1 MELRAVNG
9 NTLWELV
16 QLRVKPEQEAFVASN
31 TESILEAYAAEKDG
45 GTALPFGLYEQ
56 GEPVGFCM
64 LGYDT
69 LDEDDPA
76 IAKGNYCLWR
86 FMVDETRQGQ
96 GLGKRALAMILFH
109 IDTLPRG
116 PASCCWVSYVPENA
130 AAKRLYAAFGFTESE
145 ETCDGETVALRPIL
159 PRVCLQDGE
168 LTLRSAGEE
177 DVPPLHKWWNDGAV
191 MAHAGFPNG
200 LGQTME
206 QTREDVA
213 WTALKRRLFLIEYA
227 ATPIG
232 EMGYSLRDGAA
243 EIGIKICESTFQ
255 NRGLGPRCLKLL
267 CDYLFY
273 THAPQAE
280 KITLNTNL
288 NNRRAQ
294 HVYEKFGF
302 ARQGVCRGVFQDQL
316 GVLQDAVEYTLAK
329 DAYGRRQGQRVTEAD
344 ADKL

>member
-145 ETCDGETVALRPIL
+145 ETCDGKRW
-159 PRVCLQDGE
+159 RC
-168 LTLRSAGEE
+168 
-177 DVPPLHKWWNDGAV
+177 
-191 MAHAGFPNG
+191 G
-200 LGQTME
+200 L
-206 QTREDVA
+206 
-213 WTALKRRLFLIEYA
+213 FC
-227 ATPIG
+227 P
-232 EMGYSLRDGAA
+232 GY
-243 EIGIKICESTFQ
+243 
-255 NRGLGPRCLKLL
+255 
-267 CDYLFY
+267 
-273 THAPQAE
+273 
-280 KITLNTNL
+280 
-288 NNRRAQ
+288 
-294 HVYEKFGF
+294 
-302 ARQGVCRGVFQDQL
+302 VCRM
-316 GVLQDAVEYTLAK
+316 ES
-329 DAYGRRQGQRVTEAD
+329 
-344 ADKL
+344 